1 MPMYLLNERATSE
14 QVRAMME
21 PFAKLRMIKIV
32 VDIGRNILAG
42 GGAMHFDCE
51 QLLINNGSKQ
61 VDLWGANWYPDEQTI
76 EFESLI
82 NIRPRQNNRS
92 IILEDPV
99 LQRAVE
105 RVARQYLEGVFP

>member
-1 MPMYLLNERATSE
+1 MAVPDFQSFMFPLMKAVSDGKEYN
-14 QVRAMME
+14 
-21 PFAKLRMIKIV
+21 IV
-32 VDIGRNILAG
+32 VDIWRNILAG

-61 VDLWGANWYPDEQTI
+61 ADLWGANWYPDEQTI

-92 IILEDPV
+92 IVLEDPV

-105 RVARQYLEGVFP
+105 RVARQRLEGVFP